1 MKQVNQL
8 IAILLLLAVAPLWI
22 ISARFPDTAIAFPRL
37 FLALIAIL
45 AAVILVKNLIPGRR
59 AKLEGE
65 GKHDPRALGRPLA
78 AFAAGCGSVYL
89 MSRFGFFPAM
99 LAFAA
104 VLVPALGVARRR
116 IYVVTL
122 AALLVFTY
130 IIFTLLLGVPLTAGS
145 AGPG

>member
-1 MKQVNQL
+1 MKLVNRL
-8 IAILLLLAVAPLWI
+8 VAIFLLLAVIPLWI
-22 ISARFPDTAIAFPRL
+22 VSARFPDTAIAFPRL

-65 GKHDPRALGRPLA
+65 GKRELGALARPLA
-78 AFAAGCGSVYL
+78 AFAAGCGGVYL
-89 MSRFGFFPAM
+89 MSRFGFFPGM

-104 VLVPALGVARRR
+104 VLIPALGVARRR

-122 AALLVFTY
+122 AALLIFTY
-130 IIFTLLLGVPLTAGS
+130 IVFTLLLGVPLTAGS
-145 AGPG
+145 GGPG